1 MPITEILKSKNV
13 FNINKNSSNNML
25 KLANEFANICTRIN
39 EYDKENIYIILINF
53 YLTDIIN
60 QYEEEK
66 DIIFN
71 FDKIFKNI
79 LFDINNTDIQQYYKA
94 LIKNVDCKDS
104 IIISSF
110 YYLLSDIVEIYGI
123 DNIKEIF
130 EQTKQLKM
138 TR

>member
-39 EYDKENIYIILINF
+39 EYDKENIYLTLSNF

-71 FDKIFKNI
+71 FDKTCQNI

>member
-39 EYDKENIYIILINF
+39 EYDKENIYLTLSKF

-71 FDKIFKNI
+71 FDKTCQNI

>member
-1 MPITEILKSKNV
+1 MPSTEILKSKNV

-39 EYDKENIYIILINF
+39 EYDKENIYLTLSKF

-71 FDKIFKNI
+71 FDKTCQNI

>member
-1 MPITEILKSKNV
+1 MPITEILKSKNI

-25 KLANEFANICTRIN
+25 KLVNEFANICTRIN
-39 EYDKENIYIILINF
+39 EYDKENIYLTLSKF

-71 FDKIFKNI
+71 FDKTCQNI

-123 DNIKEIF
+123 DNIREIF